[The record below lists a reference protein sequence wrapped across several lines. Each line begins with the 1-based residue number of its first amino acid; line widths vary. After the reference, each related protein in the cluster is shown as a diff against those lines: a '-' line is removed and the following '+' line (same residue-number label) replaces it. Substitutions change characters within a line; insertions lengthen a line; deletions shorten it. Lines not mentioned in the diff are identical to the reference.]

1 MYSFLISL
9 AVLILGYIFYS
20 RIIEHVFRPS
30 GAPTPAMT
38 KADGVDYV
46 PMPTWKVFMI
56 QFLNIAGTGPIF
68 GAIMGAKFGPSSF
81 LWIVL
86 GSIFAGAVHDYF
98 SGMLSLRHGGYTMPD
113 IIGHYFGKTIRT
125 IMLVF
130 SMVLLLLVGAVFV
143 YSPAQILGDLV
154 PFGSNL
160 SGYLHMDPQSTAI
173 MLWVIIVF
181 LYYIIATLL
190 PIDKIIGKIYPLF
203 AFALLFM
210 AAGLCVGLFIKWPSI
225 PEFWDGL
232 QNRGPEVGLKNQPIF
247 PCLFITI
254 ACGAISGFHAT
265 QSPMMARCL
274 KNERYGRIAFYG
286 AMIAEGFVALIWA
299 AAAIRYAN
307 GTSESLAGLMT
318 VNGKS
323 NPANIVN
330 FICNDWL
337 GRIGAVLAILGVV
350 AAPITSG
357 DTALRSARLIT
368 ADFLHFPQDKV
379 WRRLAVSLPIFLL
392 SGVLMFINFDVL
404 WRYFGWFNQTLSIF
418 TLWALTSYLYRKK
431 KNYYITLLPAIF
443 MTAVCSTYI
452 LLAPEGFELPP
463 IVGYTFGLC
472 FTAFLSVAAIQGI
485 KSRGVILRKAVK
497 KRQAEALK
505 MSKKTSED

>member
-1 MYSFLISL
+1 MITFIV
-9 AVLILGYIFYS
+9 AVLALVIGYVFYGAFVEKVFGVDSS
-20 RIIEHVFRPS
+20 RQ
-30 GAPTPAMT
+30 TPAYT
-38 KADGVDYV
+38 KQDGIDYI
-46 PMPTWKVFMI
+46 PMPLWKVFLI

-68 GAIMGAKFGPSSF
+68 GAIGGILFGPAAY
-81 LWIVL
+81 LWIVF
-86 GSIFAGAVHDYF
+86 GCIFGGAVHDF
-98 SGMLSLRHGGYTMPD
+98 LSGMVSLRKNGASLPEIVGD
-113 IIGHYFGKTIRT
+113 ELGRNVRF
-125 IMLVF
+125 IMRLF
-130 SMVLLLLVGAVFV
+130 TLFLMVMVGAVFV
-143 YSPAQILGDLV
+143 TTPSQLLGALTPTDG
-154 PFGSNL
+154 FWGS
-160 SGYLHMDPQSTAI
+160 YTFWCI
-173 MLWVIIVF
+173 VIFI
-181 LYYIIATLL
+181 YYIMATLL
-190 PIDKIIGKIYPLF
+190 PISTLIGKIYPIFGL
-203 AFALLFM
+203 ALLIM
-210 AAGLCVGLFIKWPSI
+210 AVGVFAGIFTHPGEMPEITDAFHSHHPKGL
-225 PEFWDGL
+225 
-232 QNRGPEVGLKNQPIF
+232 PIF
-247 PCLFITI
+247 PYLFITI

-307 GTSESLAGLMT
+307 GTSESLAGLM
-318 VNGKS
+318 VVDGKS

-379 WRRLAVSLPIFLL
+379 WRRLAVSLPIFVL

-431 KNYYITLLPAIF
+431 KNYYITLFPAIF

-452 LLAPEGFELPP
+452 LLAPEGFGLPP

-472 FTAFLSVAAIQGI
+472 FTAFLSIATVQGI

-497 KRQAEALK
+497 RRQAHEAEK
-505 MSKKTSED
+505 SKNGIDD